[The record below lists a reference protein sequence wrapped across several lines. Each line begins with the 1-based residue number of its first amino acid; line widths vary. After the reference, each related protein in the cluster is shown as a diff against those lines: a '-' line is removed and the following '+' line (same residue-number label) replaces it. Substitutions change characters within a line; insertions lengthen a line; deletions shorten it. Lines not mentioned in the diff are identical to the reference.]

1 MMPPK
6 IPNIPEIGDS
16 YSPGLR
22 CPCSN
27 SLMYCWLNPDSSF
40 HLFLGQPLFAP
51 DSCPSHPA
59 MDACRDVAGD
69 CPDRRE
75 VLGMTIGNSE
85 AEPFWTDFL
94 RSLTRRGLRGVKL
107 VVSDAP

>member
-1 MMPPK
+1 MLVGSLFGFSF
-6 IPNIPEIGDS
+6 PES
-16 YSPGLR
+16 YPHHSTSRFALKCTSSPIETSALKCKYGAL
-22 CPCSN
+22 
-27 SLMYCWLNPDSSF
+27 L
-40 HLFLGQPLFAP
+40 
-51 DSCPSHPA
+51 
-59 MDACRDVAGD
+59 VAGD

>member
-1 MMPPK
+1 MPVAKQNEMGDYITDAMMPPK

-27 SLMYCWLNPDSSF
+27 PLMYRWLNPDSSF

-59 MDACRDVAGD
+59 MDC
-69 CPDRRE
+69 
-75 VLGMTIGNSE
+75 T
-85 AEPFWTDFL
+85 
-94 RSLTRRGLRGVKL
+94 
-107 VVSDAP
+107 